1 MQDNNFKTILKG
13 SRLVSPAPDSKPP
26 KPSKQESFQLAWQY
40 RGLLLKYKW
49 RLLIGFIAL
58 IITNSLG
65 VMIPWLIKQ
74 TINRLNTGLFFS
86 DKERFFWES
95 LGLILGIS
103 FVVLIVRVLSRQ
115 MILGIGRILEFEL
128 RNKLYAKILTMP
140 PSYFAVNPTG
150 ELMSR
155 MTNDVTA
162 IRYMTGGGVMLLLN
176 AFLAYLTSVPMMWG
190 ISPALTLSALV
201 VFPLGILGLKQ
212 LIPHI
217 QQHYLKVQEILGE
230 MSTLTQE
237 NFSGIRVIQSFAKE
251 KTEARRFLGYCKRY
265 LAAFI
270 KLVDVRVWM
279 VLVVVMMSGFS
290 TLFILAIGG
299 YQVITQEINLG
310 GYVAFTLYLERL
322 AWPTMAFGWAL
333 STFNQGLVSL
343 GRIHGVLST
352 PSSIS
357 DANVTENIEST
368 VSSENHL
375 EIRHLNFQYV
385 NPYQALLEIPS
396 EPSLNKPFQLT
407 DINLSIPGG
416 QTVALVGPVGS
427 GKSTL
432 LSIFARLVEVPEN
445 SVFLD
450 NIDISQMPLKT
461 LRSHIGFMP
470 QSSFL
475 FSTSVQENIRLGQPE
490 ASRDTV
496 ERFANI
502 VQMHPEIMNF
512 PDQYN
517 TLVGERGV
525 ILSGGQKQRLALA
538 RTLLIE
544 PDILILDDPFSHLD
558 AISEANIIETLKQRK
573 TFGNRTTIF
582 STNRFALLE
591 HADTIVLM
599 NEGKIV
605 AQGSHQALLQNEPL
619 YRQLN
624 QVNALLEE
632 SI

>member
-1 MQDNNFKTILKG
+1 MSLAPNSPKTKTQ
-13 SRLVSPAPDSKPP
+13 KPW
-26 KPSKQESFQLAWQY
+26 KLAWQY
-40 RGLLLKYKW
+40 RGLLLQYKW

-58 IITNSLG
+58 VVTNSLG
-65 VMIPWLIKQ
+65 VTIPWLIKQ
-74 TINRLNTGLFFS
+74 TINRLETGLFYA
-86 DKERFFWES
+86 DKARFFWES
-95 LGLILGIS
+95 LGLILAIS
-103 FVVLIVRVLSRQ
+103 FVVLLVRVLSRQ

-128 RNKLYAKILTMP
+128 KNQLYAKILTMP

-176 AFLAYLTSVPMMWG
+176 ALLAYLSSVPMMWG
-190 ISPALTLSALV
+190 ISPALTMSALV

-217 QQHYLKVQEILGE
+217 QQHYLRVQEILGE

-251 KTEARRFLGYCKRY
+251 ETEANRFLNYCKSY
-265 LAAFI
+265 LVAFI

-279 VLVVVMMSGFS
+279 VLVVVMMSGMS

-299 YQVITQEINLG
+299 YQVIQKEITLG

-343 GRIHGVLST
+343 ERIHTVLST
-352 PSSIS
+352 PSSIC
-357 DANVTENIEST
+357 DAGVQENKT
-368 VSSENHL
+368 TQNTQARQNTLDV
-375 EIRHLNFQYV
+375 RHLTFQYV
-385 NPYQALLEIPS
+385 NPYQSKMQAHAGNQDVS
-396 EPSLNKPFQLT
+396 EKQPVSKPFQLN
-407 DINLSIPGG
+407 DITLSIPGG

-450 NIDISQMPLKT
+450 QVDITQIPLKA
-461 LRSHIGFMP
+461 LRSRIGFMP

-490 ASRDTV
+490 VSPDKV
-496 ERFANI
+496 EHYANV

-512 PDQYN
+512 PDQYD

-525 ILSGGQKQRLALA
+525 LLSGGQKQRLALA

-544 PDILILDDPFSHLD
+544 SDILILDDPFSHLD
-558 AISEANIIETLKQRK
+558 AISEANIIDTLKQRK
-573 TFGNRTTIF
+573 AFGNLTTLF

-591 HADTIVLM
+591 HADLIVLM
-599 NEGKIV
+599 NEGIIV
-605 AQGSHQALLQNEPL
+605 AQGSHQVLLQNEPL

-624 QVNALLEE
+624 QINALQENV
-632 SI
+632 I

>member
-1 MQDNNFKTILKG
+1 M
-13 SRLVSPAPDSKPP
+13 SPALESKPP
-26 KPSKQESFQLAWQY
+26 KPSKKESFQLAWQY
-40 RGLLLKYKW
+40 RELLLKYKW
-49 RLLIGFIAL
+49 RLIIGFMAL

-65 VMIPWLIKQ
+65 VTIPLLIKQ
-74 TINRLNTGLFFS
+74 TINRLNTGLFFA
-86 DKERFFWES
+86 DKERFFWEN

-190 ISPALTLSALV
+190 ISPALTLSALI
-201 VFPLGILGLKQ
+201 VFPLGILLLKQ

-237 NFSGIRVIQSFAKE
+237 NFSGIRVIQSFGKE
-251 KTEARRFLGYCKRY
+251 ETEARRFLGYCKRY
-265 LAAFI
+265 LSAFI

-352 PSSIS
+352 ASSI
-357 DANVTENIEST
+357 DDTNVILN
-368 VSSENHL
+368 SETARNLETTKLGKNHL
-375 EIRHLNFQYV
+375 EIRHLNFQYE
-385 NPYQALLEIPS
+385 NPYQTQLETNSGPAS
-396 EPSLNKPFQLT
+396 NKPFQLT
-407 DINLSIPGG
+407 DVNLSILGG

-450 NIDISQMPLKT
+450 TFDITKMPLKT

-475 FSTSVQENIRLGQPE
+475 FSTSIQENIRLGQPQ
-490 ASRDTV
+490 ADQNTV
-496 ERFANI
+496 ERYANI

-512 PDQYN
+512 PEQYN

-558 AISEANIIETLKQRK
+558 AISEANIIDTLKQRK
-573 TFGNRTTIF
+573 AIESRTTIF

-605 AQGSHQALLQNEPL
+605 AQGTHQALLENEPL

-624 QVNALLEE
+624 QINALQEE
-632 SI
+632 SV